1 MLKRQSVISLA
12 ISSIFI
18 LSLSGIILGFAGGP
32 PTGATGSVIF
42 NQQSCAQAGCHAGL
56 AVNSPNGSLTLAGV
70 PANYTLGQS
79 YDLTITLNHSNMRRW
94 GFQMSAR
101 ARTSTASAG
110 SFQSLDG
117 FSQLQTLGTPP
128 IQYFSHNAAG
138 TRAGTAGPVSFQVR
152 WTAPATNVGEI
163 VFSVAGN
170 AANNDNN
177 NTGDFIHFRE
187 TSSQPPGSA
196 AGPTITSISPNS
208 GSVNGGTPV
217 TITGTGFAS
226 GATVTI
232 GGVAATNVAVASA
245 TQISAT
251 TGASGTPGTVNVV
264 VTVSGQSATLTGG
277 FTYSSSTSTPAP
289 PSSAHI
295 LPFVVDTTAFRTNL
309 IMSNLTGTTANVTA
323 HFVEAGGTISGT
335 KSYTV
340 AGNNL
345 NQVNRVVSDILN
357 LASPTGRQ
365 GYLILESDQK
375 IAAVVSVIDNVTV
388 DSAVIQSGRGIS
400 GHLLFPTSVS
410 TATFKTTMTLVN
422 DSLSAN
428 TIEVRLRPADG
439 GATITKT
446 VNLAPYGQFHTED
459 AYSFLGAPSTF
470 GPIELTSKN
479 ASPQP
484 FIGVSRV
491 YSNVTV
497 SAPTVGTGQTSSFFS
512 AVPF

>member
-1 MLKRQSVISLA
+1 MLKRQSLISLA
-12 ISSIFI
+12 ISTIVI
-18 LSLSGIILGFAGGP
+18 LSLTGIIFGFAGGP

-56 AVNSPNGSLTLAGV
+56 AVNSPNGSLALAGV

-79 YDLTITLNHSNMRRW
+79 YDLTITLNHTNMRRW

-101 ARTSTASAG
+101 ARTSTASVG

-117 FSQLQTLGTPP
+117 FSQLQTLAG
-128 IQYFSHNAAG
+128 IQYFAHNAGG
-138 TRAGTAGPVSFQVR
+138 TRAGTLGPVSFQVR

-170 AANNDNN
+170 AANNDNSN
-177 NTGDFIHFRE
+177 SGDFIHFRE
-187 TSSQPPGSA
+187 LTSQPPGSA
-196 AGPTITSISPNS
+196 AGPTVTSINPNS

-226 GATVTI
+226 GATVAI
-232 GGVAATNVAVASA
+232 GGVAATNVTVVSA
-245 TQISAT
+245 TQITAT

-264 VTVSGQSATLTGG
+264 VTVSGQSATLTAG

-289 PSSAHI
+289 TSSAHI

-309 IMSNLTGTTANVTA
+309 IMSNLTGTTANVTV

-335 KSYTV
+335 KSYAV

-345 NQVNRVVSDILN
+345 NQVNRVVSDILG

-388 DSAVIQSGRGIS
+388 DSAVIASGRGTS

-410 TATFKTTMTLVN
+410 LGAFRTTMTLVN
-422 DSLSAN
+422 DSLAAN
-428 TIEVRLRPADG
+428 AIEVKLRPFDG
-439 GATITKT
+439 SPAITKT

-459 AYSFLGAPSTF
+459 AYAFLGAPSTF
-470 GPIELTSKN
+470 GQVELTSKN
-479 ASPQP
+479 ASPQS

-512 AVPF
+512 AVPY

>member
-1 MLKRQSVISLA
+1 MSKSKPLICLVV
-12 ISSIFI
+12 SSIVI
-18 LSLSGIILGFAGGP
+18 LSIAGIIFAFAGGP
-32 PTGATGSVIF
+32 PTGATGSAIF
-42 NQQSCAQAGCHAGL
+42 NQPSCNQGGCHAGL
-56 AVNSPNGSLTLAGV
+56 AVNSPNGNLTLAGV
-70 PANYTLGQS
+70 PSNYTLGQA
-79 YDLTITLNHSNMRRW
+79 YDLTITINQPNQRRW
-94 GFQMSAR
+94 GFQISAR
-101 ARTSTASAG
+101 ARTSTASVG
-110 SFQSLDG
+110 TFQSLDG
-117 FSQLQTLGTPP
+117 FSQLQTLAG
-128 IQYFSHNAAG
+128 IQYFAHNAVG

-152 WTAPATNVGEI
+152 WTAPASNVGEV

-177 NTGDFIHFRE
+177 NTGDFIHFKE
-187 TSSQPPGSA
+187 VSSQPPGSA
-196 AGPTITSISPNS
+196 AAPTVTSINPNS

-226 GATVTI
+226 GATVAV
-232 GGVAATNVAVASA
+232 GGVAATNVTVVSG
-245 TQISAT
+245 TQIIAT

-264 VTVSGQSATLTGG
+264 ATVSGQSATLTGG

-289 PSSAHI
+289 TSSAHI
-295 LPFVVDTTAFRTNL
+295 LPFVVDTAAFRTNL
-309 IMSNLTGTTANVTA
+309 IMSNLTGTQANVTA
-323 HFVEAGGTISGT
+323 QFIEAGGTISGS

-375 IAAVVSVIDNVTV
+375 ITAVVSVIDNVTV
-388 DSAVIQSGRGIS
+388 DSAVIPSARGTS

-410 TATFKTTMTLVN
+410 TATFKTTLTLVN
-422 DSLSAN
+422 DSLAAN
-428 TIEVRLRPADG
+428 TVEVKLRPSDG
-439 GATITKT
+439 SPAITKT

-459 AYSFLGAPSTF
+459 AYTFLGAPSTF
-470 GPIELTSKN
+470 GPVELTSKN

-491 YSNVTV
+491 YSTVSV

-512 AVPF
+512 AVPY

>member
-1 MLKRQSVISLA
+1 MQKHRFWVNFTISLVCG
-12 ISSIFI
+12 
-18 LSLSGIILGFAGGP
+18 LSLVGILFAFAGGP
-32 PTGATGSVIF
+32 PVGATGSVIF
-42 NQQSCAQAGCHAGL
+42 NQASCAQAGCHSGL
-56 AVNSPNGSLTLAGV
+56 TVNSPSGSLTLSGV
-70 PANYTLGQS
+70 PASYTLGQQ
-79 YDLTITLNHSNMRRW
+79 YNLTITINQPNQRRW
-94 GFQMSAR
+94 GFQLSAR
-101 ARTSTASAG
+101 ARTSGASVG

-117 FSQLQTLGTPP
+117 FSQLQTLSG
-128 IQYFSHNAAG
+128 IQYFAHNAAG

-152 WTAPATNVGEI
+152 WTAPSTNAGEV

-177 NTGDFIHFRE
+177 STGDFIHFRE
-187 TSSQPPGSA
+187 TTSQPPGSS
-196 AGPTITSISPNS
+196 AGPTITSISPSS

-217 TITGTGFAS
+217 IITGTGFGS

-232 GGVAATNVAVASA
+232 GGVAATNVTVASS
-245 TQISAT
+245 TQINAT
-251 TGASGTPGTVNVV
+251 TGAAGTPGTVNVV
-264 VTVSGQSATLTGG
+264 VTSGGQSGTLTGG

-289 PSSAHI
+289 TSSAHI

-309 IMSNLTGTTANVTA
+309 IMSNLTGNQANVTVQ
-323 HFVEAGGTISGT
+323 FVEAGGTISGS
-335 KSYTV
+335 KSYTI

-375 IAAVVSVIDNVTV
+375 IAPVVSVIDNATV
-388 DSAVIQSGRGIS
+388 DSAVVHSSRGTS
-400 GHLLFPTSVS
+400 GHLLLPTSVS
-410 TATFKTTMTLVN
+410 TATFKTTLTLVN
-422 DSLSAN
+422 DSLATN
-428 TIEVRLRPADG
+428 TIEVKLRPADG
-439 GATITKT
+439 GATVTKT
-446 VNLAPYGQFHTED
+446 VSLAPYGQFHADD

-470 GPIELTSKN
+470 GPVELTSKN

-491 YSNVTV
+491 YSTVTV

-512 AVPF
+512 AIPY

>member
-1 MLKRQSVISLA
+1 MPKRKPLICLA
-12 ISSIFI
+12 VSSIVI
-18 LSLSGIILGFAGGP
+18 LSIAGIIFAFAGGP

-42 NQQSCAQAGCHAGL
+42 NQPSCNQAGCHAGL
-56 AVNSPNGSLTLAGV
+56 AVNSTSGSLTLAGV
-70 PANYTLGQS
+70 PANYTLGQA
-79 YDLTITLNHSNMRRW
+79 YDLTITINQPSQRRW

-101 ARTSTASAG
+101 ARTSTASVG

-117 FSQLQTLGTPP
+117 FSQLQTLSG
-128 IQYFSHNAAG
+128 IQYFAHNAGG

-152 WTAPATNVGEI
+152 WTAPASNVGEV

-170 AANNDNN
+170 AANNDSN

-196 AGPTITSISPNS
+196 AGPTITAISPNA

-217 TITGTGFAS
+217 VITGTGFAS
-226 GATVTI
+226 GATVTL
-232 GGVAATNVAVASA
+232 GGVAATNVSAVSA
-245 TQISAT
+245 TQITAT

-289 PSSAHI
+289 TSSAHI

-309 IMSNLTGTTANVTA
+309 IMSNLTGTQANVTA
-323 HFVEAGGTISGT
+323 HFVEAGGTIFGS

-340 AGNNL
+340 AANNL
-345 NQVNRVVSDILN
+345 RQVGGVVSDILS

-375 IAAVVSVIDNVTV
+375 IAAVVTVIDNVTV
-388 DSAVIQSGRGIS
+388 DSAVIASSRGTS

-410 TATFKTTMTLVN
+410 TATFKTTLTLVN
-422 DSLSAN
+422 DSLAAN
-428 TIEVRLRPADG
+428 TIEVKLRPFDG
-439 GATITKT
+439 GATVTKT
-446 VNLAPYGQFHTED
+446 VNLAPYGQFHADD

-470 GPIELTSKN
+470 GPVELTSKN

-491 YSNVTV
+491 YSTVTV

-512 AVPF
+512 AVPY